1 LCAISG
7 LEPKGL
13 VAKAP
18 AKFTVE
24 TFGAGDGEVQVEVF
38 GPDQKPIKCDV
49 IFNNDRKQT
58 YSCSYFP
65 EEEGDYVVTIRN
77 RFDEAPFRQKSC
89 RANLHPI
96 LTNRAIFT

>member
-1 LCAISG
+1 MSSNWYFSG

-24 TFGAGDGEVQVEVF
+24 TFGAGDGEVTVEVT
-38 GPDQKPIKCDV
+38 GPNGNQVKCDV
-49 IFNNDRKQT
+49 VFNNDRRQT

-65 EEEGDYVVTIRN
+65 DEEGDYVVTVKFATRLG
-77 RFDEAPFRQKSC
+77 FHF
-89 RANLHPI
+89 L
-96 LTNRAIFT
+96 